1 MPTRA
6 ALRVVDRVLNMDAS
20 IVSALAALG
29 GATIGGLT
37 SVVGAWWTQ
46 QTQVTEQE
54 LAQDKLRRQ
63 DLYKEFI
70 EDASKTYADALQH
83 DKADVSVL
91 VGIYTKISRMRV
103 LSSSKVVESADQ
115 VALAIV
121 DAYLGPNV
129 SFPELRDLLDKD
141 RLDPLRVFA
150 EACRA
155 EFLSRSAPEERM
167 KAWQASPKLHQPP
180 RSLIPRRQP

>member
-1 MPTRA
+1 
-6 ALRVVDRVLNMDAS
+6 MDAS

-91 VGIYTKISRMRV
+91 VGIYTKIGRMRV

-115 VALAIV
+115 VARAIV

-167 KAWQASPKLHQPP
+167 KAWQASPTLHRHP